1 MHEVQ
6 VEVGVCSAASTQTL
20 SECDVICG
28 VVAVRQRREIGFPFV
43 ILELRPH
50 VSSLQAGVWW
60 LEQRDSFG
68 KDKTP
73 VPEAFNRTF
82 RGQHRCKQV
91 VSSQQ
96 PVALVAYH
104 GDCEPAL
111 NGRQRSLPFGMCDSE
126 DPTSNIPEESSPRR
140 SMAPCKQSVE

>member
-60 LEQRDSFG
+60 LEQRGFIRQGQDTGSRRPSTELF
-68 KDKTP
+68 
-73 VPEAFNRTF
+73 EASIAAS
-82 RGQHRCKQV
+82 K
-91 VSSQQ
+91 
-96 PVALVAYH
+96 
-104 GDCEPAL
+104 
-111 NGRQRSLPFGMCDSE
+111 
-126 DPTSNIPEESSPRR
+126 
-140 SMAPCKQSVE
+140 